1 MFLGRETTKLHN
13 FMQIQV
19 RINVPLIGE
28 VKFRLGSC
36 VKLSPE
42 M

>member
-1 MFLGRETTKLHN
+1 
-13 FMQIQV
+13 MQIQV
-19 RINVPLIGE
+19 YINVPLIGE

-42 M
+42 MWK